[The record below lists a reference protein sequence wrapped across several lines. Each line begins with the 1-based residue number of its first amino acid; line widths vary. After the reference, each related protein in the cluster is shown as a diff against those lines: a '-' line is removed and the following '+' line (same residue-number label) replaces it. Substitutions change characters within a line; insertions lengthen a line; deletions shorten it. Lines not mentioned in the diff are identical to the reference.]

1 MTREIESGDIYF
13 FYRPR
18 VGEKEPEGIEQ
29 VQRLYL
35 VLNSSGLYRKI
46 VIGKK
51 QMPEVVRGEARPSA
65 RIWGFIEI
73 VTRDRD
79 RLVEDLSEAEYETKT
94 RGIRRIEPARP
105 AGEGKYAVVEE
116 DGNSYLAYA
125 LEFPKEAGEVQRELG
140 IREKA
145 SYVLSIKNPEK
156 GAPTGLGLRE
166 EQKPELPAR
175 LQEKFGDRRF
185 VAATDPELLN
195 FEGLEMLL
203 IGAHEEPEAELGIK
217 IGANWREREPDL
229 LRELET
235 ERLKS
240 PTEPLLRGTWA

>member
-1 MTREIESGDIYF
+1 MPGKIESGDIYF

-18 VGEKEPEGIEQ
+18 VGEREPEGIEEI
-29 VQRLYL
+29 QRLYL
-35 VLNSSGLYRKI
+35 VLSCNGLYRKI

-51 QMPEVVRGEARPSA
+51 QMPEVVRGEARPGE

-73 VTRDRD
+73 VTRDKN
-79 RLVEDLSEAEYETKT
+79 RLIEDLGEAKYETKT

-105 AGEGKYAVVEE
+105 AGEGKYAIVEE
-116 DGNSYLAYA
+116 DGNSYLTYA
-125 LEFPKEAGEVQRELG
+125 LEFPEEAGEVQKELR

-145 SYVLSIKNPEK
+145 SYVLNIKNPET
-156 GAPTGLGLRE
+156 GAPAGLGLRR

-175 LQEKFGDRRF
+175 LREKFGDRRF

-195 FEGLEMLL
+195 FEGLEILF

-217 IGANWREREPDL
+217 IGANWREREPGL
-229 LRELET
+229 LRELEM